1 MCKRVKGRFSQQCGG
16 GLLRGRV
23 AGVRRVRRR
32 CRSSCGWA
40 GGVMA
45 EANSSQAVSWG
56 HFALRAETSR
66 CNRRIGR
73 GIGISCRR
81 GRGTKYCFPYWKYQ
95 RLSMLPA
102 LPRFLSL
109 SRLCGRIAPK
119 ARTRLWIPPLAAFR
133 FGSRG
138 ACGVRA
144 LRHPVSRARLPAP
157 PTPHARAVAPPAPQS
172 PVSYGCRA
180 CGRDPWSSCAPYWPR
195 GPAAPQRHRGY
206 APEP

>member
-40 GGVMA
+40 GGVVA

-56 HFALRAETSR
+56 HLALRAETSR

-73 GIGISCRR
+73 GIGISCQR
-81 GRGTKYCFPYWKYQ
+81 GHGTKCCFPYWKSHC
-95 RLSMLPA
+95 LSTLSA
-102 LPRFLSL
+102 RPRFLSL

-119 ARTRLWIPPLAAFR
+119 ARKRPWVPA
-133 FGSRG
+133 SRG
-138 ACGVRA
+138 APLWFARCPRA
-144 LRHPVSRARLPAP
+144 QASCIPCPPSGAPYASRSR
-157 PTPHARAVAPPAPQS
+157 
-172 PVSYGCRA
+172 CRA
-180 CGRDPWSSCAPYWPR
+180 TSSTISCFLWTSSLR
-195 GPAAPQRHRGY
+195 
-206 APEP
+206 